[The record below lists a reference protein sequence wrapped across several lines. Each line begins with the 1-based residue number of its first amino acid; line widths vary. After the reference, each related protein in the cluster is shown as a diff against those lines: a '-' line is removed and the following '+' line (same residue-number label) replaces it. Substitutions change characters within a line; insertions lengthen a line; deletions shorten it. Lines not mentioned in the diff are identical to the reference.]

1 MSTFKR
7 AARPEGQPPARA
19 ERPTPTESAR
29 PESNRAIKRAA
40 YAASNPLAN
49 RPAPAATDNRP
60 AAPSKAKPRNRPRT
74 VDRDP
79 KPTVVVESEGERLS
93 KRVMALKGCSRS
105 EAEQYIEGGWVMVNG
120 VVVEDPP
127 FRVLNQTVTIAPEA
141 TLLNTADIT
150 LILNKPSGW
159 LDGVEEEDDDEDDNE
174 DVRNATQHARGR
186 SRKPPVPNA
195 RALLTVANRYSNDQ
209 SEIRALKRH
218 FLHLEAEVPLET
230 GASGLVVFTQDWR
243 MTRKLSEDLGS
254 MEHEIIVDVTGG
266 VQTEALQKI
275 ARALNDERNPL
286 PQVKFSVNSSTPELS
301 KLRFA
306 IKGAHPGLVAYLCG
320 KAGLEIQAMRR
331 IRIGRMALTDLPV
344 GQWRFLSPYEKF

>member
-1 MSTFKR
+1 MSTFQR
-7 AARPEGQPPARA
+7 AARPEGQPPAR
-19 ERPTPTESAR
+19 TDSTR

-40 YAASNPLAN
+40 YAASNPVTN
-49 RPAPAATDNRP
+49 RPAPAAGENRP

-79 KPTVVVESEGERLS
+79 KPALNAGSEGERLS
-93 KRVMALKGCSRS
+93 KRVMALKGCSRT

-127 FRVLNQTVTIAPEA
+127 FRVQQQTVTIAPEA

-159 LDGVEEEDDDEDDNE
+159 LDGVEEDDDDDEE
-174 DVRNATQHARGR
+174 DEEGARRGAQSR
-186 SRKPPVPNA
+186 GKGRKPTIPNA
-195 RALLTVANRYSNDQ
+195 RSLLTIANRYSNDQ

-243 MTRKLSEDLGS
+243 MVRKLSEDMGS
-254 MEHEIIVDVTGG
+254 MEHEIIADVTGE
-266 VQTEALQKI
+266 VQPEALQKI

-331 IRIGRMALTDLPV
+331 IRLGRMALTDLPV
-344 GQWRFLSPYEKF
+344 GQWRFLSAYEKF

>member
-1 MSTFKR
+1 MSTFRR
-7 AARPEGQPPARA
+7 AARPEGQPPARTEQSA
-19 ERPTPTESAR
+19 RTESGR

-40 YAASNPLAN
+40 YAASNPMAN
-49 RPAPAATDNRP
+49 RPLPSAGDHGP
-60 AAPSKAKPRNRPRT
+60 AAPSNAKPRNRPRT

-79 KPTVVVESEGERLS
+79 KPTVVAESEGERLS
-93 KRVMALKGCSRS
+93 KRVMALKGCSRT

-127 FRVLNQTVTIAPEA
+127 FRVLNQTVTISPEA
-141 TLLNTADIT
+141 TLVNTADIT

-159 LDGVEEEDDDEDDNE
+159 LDGVEEDDDEDE
-174 DVRNATQHARGR
+174 DQDANRAPKHARGR
-186 SRKPPVPNA
+186 GSKPSVPNA
-195 RALLTVANRYSNDQ
+195 RTLLTVANRYSNDQ

-243 MTRKLSEDLGS
+243 MVRKLSEDMGS
-254 MEHEIIVDVTGG
+254 MEHEIIVDVTGE
-266 VQTEALQKI
+266 VQPEALQKI

-331 IRIGRMALTDLPV
+331 IRLGRMALTDLPV
-344 GQWRFLSPYEKF
+344 GQWRFLSAYEKF